1 MLEDNESKATA
12 GAGIVAAL
20 AMIGDFIK
28 RRSTTRAMR
37 KELKDLT
44 EQAGDNELALTKI
57 AASMVTKDDLAGL
70 VREFQTQQREQAAIF
85 TDALQA
91 GLQHAHERIDTLFE
105 KRA

>member
-1 MLEDNESKATA
+1 MLDDTESKTTA
-12 GAGIVAAL
+12 GVGLAAAL
-20 AMIGDFIK
+20 GMIADFIK

-37 KELKDLT
+37 KEIKELT

-57 AASMVTKDDLAGL
+57 AATMVTKDDLAQL
-70 VREFQTQQREQAAIF
+70 VKEFQTQQREQAAIF